1 MGLFDQGTGTIQA
14 TDIKLEPA
22 EAFVAIALIAVA
34 ADGIITESE
43 KEGINKIFSRM
54 ELFSNY
60 SEERR
65 REILDR
71 LLGMIKNKEIKPLF
85 DAAVAKLPKELKET
99 VFAVS
104 TDLVLVD
111 GEPTEEEEQLL
122 NELYSA
128 LEISEEVAT
137 KIIDVM
143 MIKNKG

>member
-1 MGLFDQGTGTIQA
+1 MGIFEQGKTTIQA

-22 EAFVAIALIAVA
+22 EAFAAIALITVAV
-34 ADGIITESE
+34 DDIITESE
-43 KEGINKIFSRM
+43 KQGISNILSRM

-60 SEERR
+60 SEERKK
-65 REILDR
+65 EMLDR
-71 LLGMIKNKEIKPLF
+71 LLGIIKNKEIKPLF

-111 GEPTEEEEQLL
+111 GSLAEEEEQLL
-122 NELYSA
+122 NELYNA
-128 LEISEEVAT
+128 LEISETVANN
-137 KIIDVM
+137 IIDVM

>member
-1 MGLFDQGTGTIQA
+1 MGIFEQEKTTIQA

-22 EAFVAIALIAVA
+22 EAFAAIALITVAV
-34 ADGIITESE
+34 DDIITESE
-43 KEGINKIFSRM
+43 KQGISNILSRM

-60 SEERR
+60 SEERKK
-65 REILDR
+65 EMLDR
-71 LLGMIKNKEIKPLF
+71 LLGIIKNKEIKPLF

-111 GEPTEEEEQLL
+111 GSLAEEEEQLL
-122 NELYSA
+122 NELYNA
-128 LEISEEVAT
+128 LEISETVANN
-137 KIIDVM
+137 IIDVM